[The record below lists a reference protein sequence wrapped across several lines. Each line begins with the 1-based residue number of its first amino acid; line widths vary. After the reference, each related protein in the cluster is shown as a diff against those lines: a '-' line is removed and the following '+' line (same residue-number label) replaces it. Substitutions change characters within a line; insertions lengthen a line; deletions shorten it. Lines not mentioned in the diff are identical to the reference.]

1 MPDVTLTIDD
11 KSVTVPQGTGVVEAA
26 RAAGIEIPVFCH
38 HPKLTP
44 VGMCRMCLVQIGTP
58 RMDPATKQPVLD
70 ENGKPVIGMM
80 PKLQTGCT
88 TPVSPGMVVRT
99 DTADVQFA
107 RKGVLEMLLTS
118 HPLDCPVC
126 IKGGECPLQNLT
138 MGYGPGTTRFD
149 YNDKVHFE
157 KPIPLS
163 PLIDLDR
170 ERCILCARCV
180 RFEDEV
186 AGDNVLGFANRG
198 RSWHIQSISD
208 PPFNSKF
215 SGNTTDICPVGA
227 LMSHDFRFAGRVW
240 EVKSVPSV
248 CPHCPVGCNTSLDM
262 RYRDVKR
269 VQPRENEWVNEIWL
283 CDKGRYGHHFIDSQ
297 RRLTRPLVRRGD
309 SLVETSWQEALEEI
323 AQRLYGIVE
332 GFGGDA
338 IGGLAGGRLSNEDL
352 FLFQKLFRELLGSP
366 NLDSRSGATDEAEHD
381 DLAYAFGLGSGTNLG
396 ELGKG
401 TTVLVVG
408 ADVEEEAPVYLL
420 RLRGIKRRGGE
431 LIVANGRP
439 TKLDASATTTV
450 QFRYGGETHFA
461 LALLSAI
468 IESEQFNREF
478 VNGRTKNIDALRTA
492 LEPYAADRVAELT
505 GVAPEVF
512 EALAKSVAG
521 ATNLVVVYGREA
533 FAAGTPLLQAL
544 GNIALVTGHAGRAN
558 NGVLPIG
565 REANSR
571 GALDM
576 GVRPD
581 RGPGYTNLTRTGLDA
596 GQMLEAAAGGKLQ
609 ALYIA
614 GLDPVSATPSAR
626 AALERVGLLVV
637 QDMFMTPTAQL
648 ADFVLPASSFAER
661 DGSFTNAERRVQ
673 RFRAARNSTGES
685 RADWQ
690 ILASLGSH
698 IAAMVSAPAELAAAG
713 AQSRVL
719 SSKRRQAVPSMDSV
733 RPWRYRSADDV
744 NAEISSTIAIYKGA
758 SFRQL
763 SNASG
768 VWGRQATA
776 DPVFYDGTSYTNTEG
791 FGVQWP
797 SLAETPSVVFD
808 LVFSQPRT
816 MQSQDD
822 ELLMVV
828 ASRLYDGGTAMEG
841 SEGLSFWVAQPY
853 AGLAQEDALRLGV
866 SSGDRLRL
874 TSAAGS
880 IELDARLDR
889 NITAGTLLVPELVG
903 IRLEQ
908 IKTGVLTPVRVA
920 KVEA

>member
-1 MPDVTLTIDD
+1 MPDVTLTIDG
-11 KSVTVPQGTGVVEAA
+11 KEVTVPQGTGVVEAA
-26 RAAGIEIPVFCH
+26 RAAGIEVPVFCH

-44 VGMCRMCLVQIGTP
+44 VGMCRMCLVEVGTP
-58 RMDPATKQPVLD
+58 KMDPQTKQPVIGD
-70 ENGKPVIGMM
+70 DGKPVIAMM

-88 TPVSPGMVVRT
+88 TPVTPGMVVRT
-99 DTADVQFA
+99 DTAEVQFA
-107 RKGVLEMLLTS
+107 RKGVIEMLLTS

-149 YNDKVHFE
+149 YADKVHFQ
-157 KPIPLS
+157 KPIALG

-170 ERCILCARCV
+170 ERCILCSRCV
-180 RFEDEV
+180 RFEDEI

-215 SGNTTDICPVGA
+215 SGNTVDICPVGA

-240 EVKSVPSV
+240 EVKPVPSI
-248 CPHCPVGCNTSLDM
+248 CPHCPVGCNTTLDM

-283 CDKGRYGHHFIDSQ
+283 CDKGRYGHHFVDSQ
-297 RRLTRPLVRRGD
+297 RRLTKPLVRRGG

-323 AQRLYGIVE
+323 SQRLYGVVE

-338 IGGLAGGRLSNEDL
+338 VGGLAGGRLANEDL
-352 FLFQKLFRELLGSP
+352 FLFQKLFRELLSSP
-366 NLDSRSGATDEAEHD
+366 NLDSRTGADDEAEHD

-439 TKLDASATTTV
+439 TKLDASATATV
-450 QFRYGGETHFA
+450 QYRYGGEAHFA
-461 LALLSAI
+461 LALLAAI
-468 IESEQFNREF
+468 IESEQFDRSF
-478 VNGRTKNIDALRTA
+478 VNSRTKNIDALRTA
-492 LEPYAADRVAELT
+492 LEPYAAERVEELT
-505 GVAPEVF
+505 GVAPERF
-512 EALAKSVAG
+512 EALATSIAG
-521 ATNLVVVYGREA
+521 AENLVVVYGREA

-544 GNIALVTGHAGRAN
+544 GNIALITGHAGRAN

-565 REANSR
+565 RQANSR

-581 RGPGYTNLTRTGLDA
+581 RGPGYTNLVREGLSA
-596 GQMLEAAAGGKLQ
+596 KQMLEAAANGKLQ

-614 GLDPVSATPSAR
+614 GLDPVTVTPSAR
-626 AALERVGLLVV
+626 AALGRVGLLVV
-637 QDMFMTPTAQL
+637 QDMFLTPTAQL
-648 ADFVLPASSFAER
+648 ADFVLPAAAFAER

-673 RFRAARNSTGES
+673 RFRAARNASGES

-690 ILASLGSH
+690 ILAELGSL
-698 IAAMVSAPAELAAAG
+698 IAAKVSAPAELAAAG
-713 AQSRVL
+713 APSRVL
-719 SSKRRQAVPSMDSV
+719 SSKRRQAVPSVGDV
-733 RPWRYRSADDV
+733 RPWRYRSAADV
-744 NAEISSTIAIYKGA
+744 NAEITSSVAIYKDAGY
-758 SFRQL
+758 RQL
-763 SNASG
+763 SNARG

-776 DPVFYDGTSYTNTEG
+776 DPVYYDGTSYTNTEG

-797 SLAETPSVVFD
+797 SLAEQPSVVFD
-808 LVFSQPRT
+808 LVFGQPRT
-816 MQSQDD
+816 PQKREN
-822 ELLMVV
+822 ELLLV
-828 ASRLYDGGTAMEG
+828 AAARLYDGGTAMEG
-841 SEGLSFWVAQPY
+841 AEGLSFWVAQPY
-853 AGLAQEDALRLGV
+853 VGLAPEDAQRLGV
-866 SSGDRLRL
+866 GSGDRLRL
-874 TSAAGS
+874 ASSAGAL
-880 IELDARLDR
+880 ELDALVQR
-889 NITAGTLLVPELVG
+889 NVAAGTLLVPDLAG
-903 IRLEQ
+903 IPLGQ
-908 IKTGVLTPVRVA
+908 IRTGVLTPVRVE